1 MQCII
6 AGTGYTG
13 ARLLTAIDG
22 SVSVSRQPL
31 PTIGAS
37 PCYVRDL
44 DQTSVEP
51 VALDDRYAMICCI
64 PPAVEEANETRLER
78 LLHALHPPLQRIVY
92 LSTTGVYGDQQ
103 GRLTDE
109 ATPPAP
115 SNARAR
121 RRLTDEKTL
130 LNYDNEHDC
139 EIVILRVPGIY
150 GPGRL
155 GIDRIQSGTT
165 FIDEADAYPGNR
177 IHVDD
182 LVQCCIAAIQTNV
195 PAGVYNV
202 GDGDHRSSTAF
213 ATLVT
218 DLAGLKPPQTIS
230 RKEANATFSELRLSF
245 LRESRTLDTTKMREV
260 LGVEPRY
267 GDVEDGIRASL
278 IDDGILIG

>member
-22 SVSVSRQPL
+22 SVSISRQAL
-31 PTIGAS
+31 STIDAT

-44 DQTSVEP
+44 DKTSVEP
-51 VALDDRYAMICCI
+51 VVLDDRYAMICCI
-64 PPAVEEANETRLER
+64 PPALEEANETRLQR
-78 LLHALHPPLQRIVY
+78 LLHAVHPPLQRVVY

-103 GRLTDE
+103 GKLTDE
-109 ATPPAP
+109 STLPAAD
-115 SNARAR
+115 NARAI

-130 LNYDNEHDC
+130 LDYGKEHDC
-139 EIVILRVPGIY
+139 EIVVLRVPGIY

-155 GIDRIQSGTT
+155 GVDRIQSGTT
-165 FIDEADAYPGNR
+165 FINEADAYPGNR

-182 LVQCCIAAIQTNV
+182 LVRCCIAAVQTNV
-195 PAGVYNV
+195 PAGTYNV

-218 DLAGLKPPQTIS
+218 EQAGLKAPQTVS
-230 RKEANATFSELRLSF
+230 RKEANETFSELRLSF
-245 LRESRTLDTTKMREV
+245 LRESRTLDTTKMRKV

>member
-218 DLAGLKPPQTIS
+218 DLAGLKPPHTIS